1 MDTDEHRFS
10 GLNSGLA
17 LLRFGSQSGERLLDV
32 ETRGFRWFLSV
43 FFCAHLW
50 LTRAAPLT
58 YARQSK
64 WLPMK
69 PRAPHSPHS
78 RFRVSSTPPTVP
90 KWHS

>member
-17 LLRFGSQSGERLLDV
+17 LLCFGSQSGERFLAG
-32 ETRGFRWFLSV
+32 EKRGLRWFLSV
-43 FFCAHLW
+43 FICIHLW
-50 LTRAAPLT
+50 LTCAAPLT

-64 WLPMK
+64 WLPLK
-69 PRAPHSPHS
+69 PRAPRPPHS